1 MVPIDSSREVGSLA
15 HERYGFLF
23 VGVFIGESYAVNRAG
38 VGQGPQFFVAR
49 FRGLI
54 DGGSDKV
61 PAMVVP
67 EPAHGHSCWRAEVR

>member
-1 MVPIDSSREVGSLA
+1 
-15 HERYGFLF
+15 

-38 VGQGPQFFVAR
+38 LGQGPQFFVAR

-61 PAMVVP
+61 PAMGVP
-67 EPAHGHSCWRAEVR
+67 EPDKWGFLLAGIGAIVGIGVRRTRS